1 MAFHVL
7 FYVLLLLNPNTIGIN
22 FCVGYTAADDMER
35 LARGSAKILLGA
47 LKGQTDLIREGMNE
61 EGDVNAVLEPR
72 YGSTLFKMGQMWID
86 YPQWPALHIAMN
98 SGQQAHLNAA
108 FFLMKSGAD
117 VNYYQEYVYNP
128 SNNLDHG
135 YAPALV
141 YPLGFGGKKL
151 LQSHAALLQRL
162 FITIPEK
169 FNMSQIEKWREATDN
184 PPLMHIP
191 TLFGFGAGIHVLVN
205 DMHLTVD
212 QADDHGITPTH
223 IAAWTGDL
231 STLAVL
237 ISNGANR
244 SMSDV
249 QGRTPLHYAVMRRS
263 VETVDMLMILQ
274 ERIKL
279 ANGKEA
285 RLDDNLAKKWRKKM
299 LVTKDSEGRTA
310 LDYASMAPRN
320 DAMVS
325 RLRKLMQEAG
335 LRRGM

>member
-1 MAFHVL
+1 M
-7 FYVLLLLNPNTIGIN
+7 
-22 FCVGYTAADDMER
+22 
-35 LARGSAKILLGA
+35 
-47 LKGQTDLIREGMNE
+47 
-61 EGDVNAVLEPR
+61 
-72 YGSTLFKMGQMWID
+72 
-86 YPQWPALHIAMN
+86 
-98 SGQQAHLNAA
+98 
-108 FFLMKSGAD
+108 
-117 VNYYQEYVYNP
+117 
-128 SNNLDHG
+128 
-135 YAPALV
+135 
-141 YPLGFGGKKL
+141 
-151 LQSHAALLQRL
+151 
-162 FITIPEK
+162 
-169 FNMSQIEKWREATDN
+169 
-184 PPLMHIP
+184 
-191 TLFGFGAGIHVLVN
+191 LVN

-237 ISNGANR
+237 LSNGANR

-335 LRRGM
+335 LRERNVEGGSTEDEHEICEEEEEEDGGWCMLPFTCRSSSRVPRWAGLDALPKEIFLREHFVVQRPLLLAGSLLRNQHIWAHWRRLDFLARYGRDKGRCIPMAPPLVSTWIQ